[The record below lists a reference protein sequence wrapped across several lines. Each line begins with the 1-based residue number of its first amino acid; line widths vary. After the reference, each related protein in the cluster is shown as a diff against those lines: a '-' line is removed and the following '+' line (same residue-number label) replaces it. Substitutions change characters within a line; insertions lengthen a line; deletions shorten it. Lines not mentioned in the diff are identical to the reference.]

1 MLIRKKKSSCFFIMR
16 MENGSGLKVE
26 MRNMM
31 ENMSDQLIRKEFQV
45 ERELSLF
52 LMETNMRVNGR
63 MEKEM
68 VEEHTR
74 IMTVT
79 SI

>member
-1 MLIRKKKSSCFFIMR
+1 MG
-16 MENGSGLKVE
+16 NT
-26 MRNMM
+26 
-31 ENMSDQLIRKEFQV
+31 SDQLIRMEFQA

>member
-1 MLIRKKKSSCFFIMR
+1 
-16 MENGSGLKVE
+16 
-26 MRNMM
+26 
-31 ENMSDQLIRKEFQV
+31 MSDQLIRKEFQV

-52 LMETNMRVNGR
+52 LMGINMRVNGR

>member
-1 MLIRKKKSSCFFIMR
+1 MG
-16 MENGSGLKVE
+16 NGSGLKVE

-31 ENMSDQLIRKEFQV
+31 ENMFDQLIRKEFQV

-68 VEEHTR
+68 VEEHTH

>member
-1 MLIRKKKSSCFFIMR
+1 MG
-16 MENGSGLKVE
+16 NGSGLKVE

-31 ENMSDQLIRKEFQV
+31 ENMLDQLIRKGFQV
-45 ERELSLF
+45 ERDLSLY